1 MKCRGKN
8 TRFLGDIRGKNEGGV
23 TQFLGIKYAS
33 LKNRFAD
40 AEMIEERKGGILDAS
55 TDG

>member
-1 MKCRGKN
+1 MATIIK